1 MSDFTLV
8 ENEFVGSDRKELFQQ
23 HAFFRLHAVR
33 GGSYFDLCLKGRS
46 AALIHFT
53 PVDEEGTW
61 RSPAR
66 GTFAGLSF
74 DVDLKFRDL
83 FTFFEGVESAL
94 LAKGAKSLEV
104 LPAPQA
110 HDASSFAKQVYL
122 LRLFGFETIQC
133 DLNQSLEID
142 NRSLSERMS
151 YGNLKRL
158 RKCNREGLVARQLP
172 QSALPQVYETLAINR
187 ASKGNSMSMTLAQ
200 LQEMVDTLPEN
211 VLLFGCPNGG
221 QLAAAALCLRL
232 SPYVLYVFYWG
243 DRPEYASH
251 SPVVAIA
258 DSIYHYGREHGYK
271 ILDVGTSTIDRELNF
286 GLLEFKRGLGFS
298 ETLKVRMRKTL

>member
-1 MSDFTLV
+1 MSVYTLV
-8 ENEFVGSDRKELFQQ
+8 ENAFVGSDRNELFQQ
-23 HAFFRLHAVR
+23 PAFFRLHAES
-33 GGSYFDLCLKGRS
+33 GGVYFDLCHKGRS

-53 PVDEEGTW
+53 PVDREGAW

-74 DVDLKFRDL
+74 DVDLKFREL

-94 LAKGAKSLEV
+94 RAKGAKSLEV

-110 HDASSFAKQVYL
+110 HSATNFAQQVYL

-142 NRSLSERMS
+142 SRSLSERMT

-158 RKCNREGLVARQLP
+158 RKCNREGLVARQLTH
-172 QSALPQVYETLAINR
+172 SDLPQVYETLSINR
-187 ASKGNSMSMTLAQ
+187 ASKGNSMSMTLPQ
-200 LQEMVDTLPEN
+200 LQVMVDTLPEN
-211 VLLFGCPNGG
+211 VILFGCSDGG

-232 SPYVLYVFYWG
+232 TPSVLYVFYWG
-243 DRPEYASH
+243 DRPDYASQ
-251 SPVVAIA
+251 SPVVAVA
-258 DSIYHYGREHGYK
+258 DAIYHYGRERGYK
-271 ILDVGTSTIDRELNF
+271 ILDVGTSTIDQKPNF

-298 ETLKVRMRKTL
+298 ESLKVRMRKML